1 MTSLSRFLYVAGV
14 AEVTGV
20 AEAVT
25 VVETVGVADAASV
38 AIQISDLAGFFPEY
52 GKICRFMQILIGDFL
67 LLRVKSPF
75 YFRFNR
81 KSWIVMA

>member
-14 AEVTGV
+14 AE
-20 AEAVT
+20 A
-25 VVETVGVADAASV
+25 VGVAGAVSV

-67 LLRVKSPF
+67 LLRVK
-75 YFRFNR
+75 
-81 KSWIVMA
+81 